1 MYSTITSIT
10 SLLAEV
16 MIEKMLSYLDLHLKA
31 KAGLK
36 QSNKIRDEKNII
48 SFYFSYNQQQRL

>member
-1 MYSTITSIT
+1 MFSTTINIT

-16 MIEKMLSYLDLHLKA
+16 TIEKMLSYLDLHLKA

-36 QSNKIRDEKNII
+36 QSNKIRK
-48 SFYFSYNQQQRL
+48 